1 MTIELLSHT
10 TGIENKKLEHV
21 RSLLHSFLFHRVLY
35 EMKDA
40 IQHYLASSFIP
51 LLAILGCFVM
61 APLLIRSTILSTSM
75 RACYLGLTLTVL
87 LLWLYLCTSD
97 PGYVVDRNGHFQKIG
112 VTNVDLHKRYE
123 LIMNGEQF
131 MQNAVCATCE
141 IERPDRCKHC
151 TKCGVC
157 VMRLDH
163 HCERLCLA

>member
-1 MTIELLSHT
+1 MTIELLSHAS
-10 TGIENKKLEHV
+10 GIEEKKLERV
-21 RSLLHSFLFHRVLY
+21 RSLLHSFLFHRVFY

-40 IQHYLASSFIP
+40 IQHYLAFSFIP
-51 LLAILGCFVM
+51 LLAILGFFVM
-61 APLLIRSTILSTSM
+61 VPLLLRTTALTTTM

-87 LLWLYLCTSD
+87 LLWLYLCGSD
-97 PGYVVDRNGHFQKIG
+97 PGQVVDKHGHLQKIG

-123 LIMNGEQF
+123 MIMSGEQF

-151 TKCGVC
+151 TKCGVS

-163 HCERLCLA
+163 HCTG